1 MTSENADSVLA
12 LDAVT
17 RRFGAVAALRD
28 VDLEV
33 HAGESVLVA
42 GPNGAG
48 KSTLLR
54 VACGLT
60 RPTSG
65 AVRLHGEAHHR
76 GVPAAARARIGYL
89 GHQSFLHAHLTAREN
104 LALYARLYGAGAE
117 SKAPVDGWLQRV
129 GLSRAGDRV
138 IAGFSRGMM
147 QRLALAR
154 TLIHRPALL
163 MLDEP
168 ATGLDA
174 EGREMLVGLMRELQQ
189 DGVTLLLV
197 THQLELGL
205 RLASRVA
212 VLRRGRLALDGAVG
226 ERDGDDW
233 QREIAGR
240 PS

>member
-1 MTSENADSVLA
+1 VTSESADSVLA
-12 LDAVT
+12 LDGVT
-17 RRFGAVAALRD
+17 RRFGAVAALRE

-54 VACGLT
+54 LACGLT

-65 AVRLHGEAHHR
+65 AVRVHGEAHRR
-76 GVPAAARARIGYL
+76 GVPASARAWIGYL

-117 SKAPVDGWLQRV
+117 SRAAVDGWLERV
-129 GLSRAGDRV
+129 GLARAGDRV

-174 EGREMLVGLMRELQQ
+174 EGREMLVGLVRGLQD

-212 VLRRGRLALDGAVG
+212 VLRRGRLALDGPVG
-226 ERDGDDW
+226 ERDAAVW

-240 PS
+240 TA